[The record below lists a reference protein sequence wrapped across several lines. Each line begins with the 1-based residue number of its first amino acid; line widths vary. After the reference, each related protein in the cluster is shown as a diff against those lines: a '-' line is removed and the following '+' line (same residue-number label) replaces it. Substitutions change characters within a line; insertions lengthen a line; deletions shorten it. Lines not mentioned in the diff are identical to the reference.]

1 MGRGSRPTAASTATT
16 GKAALFIPLVIAARS
31 SSISA
36 SSASGN
42 PLSAADSPAG
52 PAPIK
57 HSQKIPLL
65 AGEAGQGALGA
76 GHPPAGLAFSADG
89 SAPVRQRQKMNNIR
103 NADMEIV
110 STDLIYA

>member
-1 MGRGSRPTAASTATT
+1 MLLQ
-16 GKAALFIPLVIAARS
+16 KKYLVC
-31 SSISA
+31 SA
-36 SSASGN
+36 DRDQRR
-42 PLSAADSPAG
+42 LCFLRQVRPAG

-76 GHPPAGLAFSADG
+76 GHPAGLAFSADG

-103 NADMEIV
+103 NAAMEIV